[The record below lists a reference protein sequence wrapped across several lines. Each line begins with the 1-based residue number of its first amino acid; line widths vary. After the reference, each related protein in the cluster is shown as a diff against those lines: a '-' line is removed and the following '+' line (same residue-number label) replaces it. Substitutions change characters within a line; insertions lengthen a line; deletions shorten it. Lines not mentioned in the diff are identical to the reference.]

1 MPRPLRIERPSVGRS
16 SDPKTYSQQ
25 NASNGLSAATL
36 MVGQRLTRQAVEF
49 SKLHVALEFA
59 IPNVPVVL
67 GKPGTK
73 AGELV
78 GGELPYL
85 SLNLFDS
92 VHRKN
97 ILPRPLPPA

>member
-1 MPRPLRIERPSVGRS
+1 MRRPLLIERPSVGRS

-25 NASNGLSAATL
+25 NASNGLSAASL
-36 MVGQRLTRQAVEF
+36 MVGLCLTSQTVEL

-73 AGELV
+73 AGELL
-78 GGELPYL
+78 GCKLLYL
-85 SLNLFDS
+85 SLNLLDS

-97 ILPRPLPPA
+97 ILPRPPRPA